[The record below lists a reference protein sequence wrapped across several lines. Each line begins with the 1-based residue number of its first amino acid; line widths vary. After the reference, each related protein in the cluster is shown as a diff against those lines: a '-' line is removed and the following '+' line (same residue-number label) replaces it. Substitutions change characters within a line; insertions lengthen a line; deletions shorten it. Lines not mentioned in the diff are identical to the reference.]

1 MEKIY
6 SLRYRLLLFFVF
18 LSNWVFAQTGV
29 ITGQITDENNLP
41 LPAVTVVVKGTTI
54 STGADVN
61 GYFKLTGVPSGSQ
74 TLVVTFIGYKNLE
87 TAVTVGAGTTN
98 LSLQME
104 PSSLALNEVA
114 VIGYGT
120 IRKSDATGALSVVTA
135 KDFNRGAVNTI
146 QDAIVGKLPGVVITS
161 NSGAPGNTSTIRIR
175 GGASLSASNDPL
187 LVIDNVPVDNTPMG
201 GTANILSIINPND
214 IENITVLK
222 DASAT
227 AIYGAR
233 ASNGVLLITTK
244 RGTKGPVKINYNVT
258 TSLSV
263 LPKHVDVYTGDE
275 FRAVVNKVYAGNT
288 AVTSLLG
295 TENTDWQ
302 SEIYKKAFGQDHNV
316 SISGSAKNLPYRI
329 SAGYNN
335 SDGVL
340 KTYNF
345 TRTTLAVSL
354 DPSLLDNHLNIH
366 VNLKGLHNTNNFA
379 EQSAVGNAI
388 NYDPTK
394 PVYNGNTRWRGYT
407 TWTDNGNVDKN
418 GAPVTLAPANPV
430 AQLDLTDNKSTSRR
444 SIGNVQFDYKM
455 HFLPDLHANVNLGY
469 DYAKTFG
476 HNNARDSTQWVYIPV
491 VAGGRLSN
499 YEETRKNQL
508 VDLYLNYVKDLKSID
523 SRIDATAGYSW
534 SHFYREG
541 YGTSSDVGMTAPQPP
556 NDYIT
561 EYYLLSFFGRLNYT
575 YSDKYLLTFTVR
587 NDATSR
593 FAKDKRWGL
602 FPAGAFTWKISQ
614 EDFLKNNNTLS
625 DLKLRVG
632 YGITGQQDLNNG
644 NNYPY
649 LAKFTV
655 SDATSRYQLG
665 NTFYNTLRPDGYDA
679 NIKWETTTTTN
690 IGLDYG
696 FLNNRLTGSVD
707 VYFRK
712 TKDLLSI
719 VNAAAGTNFAATVL
733 TNVGNMENRGIEFSL
748 NAAVISKKDF
758 SWNLGYNISYNKNKI
773 TRLSLN
779 ENDNTI
785 IQVGGISGTFNTI
798 QAQKVGS
805 PLNSFFVYQQI
816 YDTNGKPVE
825 DAYVDRNDDNVIN
838 SNDLYIYQK
847 PDPTVQMGINSRVS
861 YKRWDFSFSG
871 RLSLGNY
878 NYNNVASGSTYRGLY
893 SSLGYIAN
901 QTKAAE
907 ETQFTTALQTNMSD
921 YYIQNASFFRMDN
934 INLGYNFPDIKKL
947 KLRLNAGVQNV
958 FVITKY
964 KGLDPEIAG
973 GLDNNFFP
981 RARIFQLGLNCTF

>member
-6 SLRYRLLLFFVF
+6 SLKYGLLLLFVC
-18 LSNWVFAQTGV
+18 LSNWVFAQSGT
-29 ITGQITDENNLP
+29 ITGKVVDENNLP
-41 LPAVTVVVKGTTI
+41 LPAATVVVKGKSI
-54 STGADVN
+54 STSTDANGFYKLSNVPAGA
-61 GYFKLTGVPSGSQ
+61 Q
-74 TLVVTFIGYKNLE
+74 TVVISFIGYKNQE
-87 TAVTVGAGTTN
+87 NPVNVSGAV
-98 LSLQME
+98 SLNGQLE
-104 PSSLALNEVA
+104 PSTLALNEVA

-120 IRKSDATGALSVVTA
+120 VRKSDATGAISVVTA

-161 NSGAPGNTSTIRIR
+161 TSGAPGNTSTIRIR
-175 GGASLSASNDPL
+175 GGASLNASNDPL
-187 LVIDNVPVDNTPMG
+187 IVIDNVPIDNTALG
-201 GTANILSIINPND
+201 GSANILNTINPND
-214 IENITVLK
+214 VENITVLK

-244 RGTKGPVKINYNVT
+244 RGSKELKLNYNVT

-263 LPKHVDVYTGDE
+263 LPKQVDVYTGDE
-275 FRAVVNKVYAGNT
+275 FRDVVNKVYAGNT
-288 AVTSLLG
+288 AVTNLLG
-295 TENTDWQ
+295 TASTDWQ
-302 SEIYKKAFGQDHNV
+302 KEIYQKAFGQDHNLSV
-316 SISGSAKNLPYRI
+316 SGTAKNLPYRV
-329 SAGYNN
+329 ALGYNN
-335 SDGVL
+335 SDGIL

-345 TRTTLAVSL
+345 QRTTLAIGL
-354 DPSLLDNHLNIH
+354 DPSLLNNHLNIH
-366 VNLKGLHNTNNFA
+366 VNVKGLYNLNNFA

-407 TWTDNGNVDKN
+407 TWTDKGNTNINGD
-418 GAPVTLAPANPV
+418 PVTLAPANPV
-430 AQLDLTDNKSTSRR
+430 AQLDLTDNKSTVRR
-444 SIGNVQFDYKM
+444 SIGNAQFDYKM
-455 HFLPDLHANVNLGY
+455 HFLPELRANLNLAY
-469 DYAKTFG
+469 DYAKVFG

-499 YEETRKNQL
+499 YEESRKNQL
-508 VDLYLNYVKDLKSID
+508 VDFYFNYVKDLKAVD
-523 SRIDATAGYSW
+523 SRLDATAGYSW

-541 YGTSSDVGMTAPQPP
+541 HGTSSDIKMTAPQPP

-561 EYYLLSFFGRLNYT
+561 EYYLISFFGRLNYT
-575 YSDKYLLTFTVR
+575 FKDKYQLTFTVR
-587 NDATSR
+587 DDATSR

-602 FPAGAFTWKISQ
+602 FPAGAFTWRIKD
-614 EDFLKNNNTLS
+614 EDFLKNSNTVS
-625 DLKLRVG
+625 DLKLRVS
-632 YGITGQQDLNNG
+632 YGVTGQQDLNNG

-655 SDATSRYQLG
+655 SDQTSRYQLG
-665 NTFYNTLRPDGYDA
+665 DTFYNTLRPDGYDA

-696 FLNNRLTGSVD
+696 FLNNRLTGTID
-707 VYFRK
+707 YYFRK

-733 TNVGNMENRGIEFSL
+733 TNVGNMENRGLELGL
-748 NAAVISKKDF
+748 NAVVISKKDF
-758 SWNLGYNISYNKNKI
+758 SWNLSYNISYNKNKI

-779 ENDNTI
+779 ANDNTI

-805 PLNSFFVYQQI
+805 PLNSFYVYQQI
-816 YDTNGKPVE
+816 YDSNGKPIE
-825 DAYVDRNDDNVIN
+825 DAYVDRNNDNVIN
-838 SNDLYIYQK
+838 SSDLYIYKK
-847 PDPTVQMGINSRVS
+847 PDPTVQMGINSRLA
-861 YKRWDFSFSG
+861 YKDWDFAFSG

-907 ETQFTTALQTNMSD
+907 ETQFTTALKTNMSD
-921 YYIQNASFFRMDN
+921 FYIQKASYFRMDN
-934 INLGYNFPDIKKL
+934 VNLGYNVPKFNKL
-947 KLRLNAGVQNV
+947 KLRVSAGVQNV

-964 KGLDPEIAG
+964 KGLDPEISG

-981 RARIFQLGLNCTF
+981 RARIYQLGLNCTF